1 MASAEFLTINGQ
13 PIRLTSLARDPSTG
27 ALSLVVIVRGDAARE
42 ELTTLL
48 HDQPL
53 TVSFPDET
61 AVAET
66 MRVSGLELR
75 STGEGARTIHRFAIS
90 IEPYSAPI
98 LDAPEQIAEST
109 VESGLM
115 QRLEAIERKLDRL
128 LALLETSH

>member
-53 TVSFPDET
+53 TVSFPGEEV
-61 AVAET
+61 VAEA

-90 IEPYSAPI
+90 IEPYSSPI